1 MWLFLSYKIS
11 FFIPCFLHLLSR
23 YSVQG
28 ISGETVANISV
39 ENVIQD
45 SDIIVLTPQILV
57 NSLEKGILSS
67 LSIFTLMIFDE
78 CHNTTGNHPYNVL
91 MARYLDQ
98 KFDSSA
104 NQLPQVRPSPSV
116 VDALEESVFQYSQQ
130 GLAFCADAVHK
141 VPVPLTM
148 AANGNG
154 SIWNI
159 FFILRHFQA
168 FFPCHIFPVAA
179 SCQKKG
185 DQA

>member
-1 MWLFLSYKIS
+1 MTCKIRFFL
-11 FFIPCFLHLLSR
+11 PCFLHLLSR

-28 ISGETVANISV
+28 ICGETVANISV

-57 NSLEKGILSS
+57 NSMEKGILSS

-91 MARYLDQ
+91 MTRYLDQ

-116 VDALEESVFQYSQQ
+116 GNIRGKCFAMQSAKSCLLCWSSPNSH
-130 GLAFCADAVHK
+130 LATAV
-141 VPVPLTM
+141 
-148 AANGNG
+148 NGNG
-154 SIWNI
+154 SIWSI
-159 FFILRHFQA
+159 FSFLDTSRLFSHVTSSLQL
-168 FFPCHIFPVAA
+168 
-179 SCQKKG
+179 
-185 DQA
+185 

>member
-1 MWLFLSYKIS
+1 M
-11 FFIPCFLHLLSR
+11 
-23 YSVQG
+23 
-28 ISGETVANISV
+28 SV

-57 NSLEKGILSS
+57 NSMEKGILSS

-116 VDALEESVFQYSQQ
+116 VDTLEESVLQCSQQ
-130 GLAFCADAVHK
+130 SLAFCADPVQK
-141 VPVPLTM
+141 VPVPSTM

-159 FFILRHFQA
+159 FSFLDTSRLFSHVTSSLQLPRKTAQAWQRLEYLRANGRAELGRKHV
-168 FFPCHIFPVAA
+168 I
-179 SCQKKG
+179 
-185 DQA
+185 